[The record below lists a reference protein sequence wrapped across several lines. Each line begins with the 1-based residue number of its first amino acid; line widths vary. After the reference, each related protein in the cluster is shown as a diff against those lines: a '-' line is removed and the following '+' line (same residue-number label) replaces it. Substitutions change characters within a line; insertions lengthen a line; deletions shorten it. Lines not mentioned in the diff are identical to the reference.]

1 MQVHAGKEIF
11 PPVLHVVVCLYF
23 RILLSTNEAK
33 ETPATKISQATKPT
47 VTTSVTTAT
56 TSVTTAT
63 PLQQQR
69 VTTAPRQQR
78 VTTAHHPGT
87 T

>member
-47 VTTSVTTAT
+47 ATAT
-56 TSVTTAT
+56 ATAAVTTAT
-63 PLQQQR
+63 PQQR
-69 VTTAPRQQR
+69 VTTSPPQQR
-78 VTTAHHPGT
+78 VTTAHYLGT